1 MNDLKHRILVAVK
14 DDLVD
19 IEKALADNL
28 NPYLDLV
35 SDVAGHILF
44 SGGKR
49 LRPLLMVLSARICG
63 YNGNYEKT
71 FSTALE
77 YLHAATLL
85 HDDLVDEATLRRGK
99 PVAHSKWGN
108 SITVLVGDYLL
119 ARALSISAATGRL
132 RIVQILAGLT
142 ENMSQGEVH
151 QLMRKGDTSLTEEE
165 YKEVIR
171 RKTAM
176 LFEAACRV
184 SAIIADATEEQERAL
199 AEYGYN
205 LGIAFQMAGDLFDYT
220 LQTSEFGKEVGADL
234 REGKLTLPVIHAL
247 KNTTSDDK
255 DRMVKIIQNQDFS
268 AEDFKTLV
276 ELLDKHGG
284 LAYTQHTAASHIEKA
299 QKALS
304 LFKPSQTKDIMILRN
319 TPSRARF
326 RKKAWCMVHR
336 GHEFGNRNNENHE
349 NSKHQK
355 PYKSF

>member
-1 MNDLKHRILVAVK
+1 MNDLKRRILAAVK
-14 DDLVD
+14 DDLDD
-19 IEKALADNL
+19 IEKALIDNL

-35 SDVAGHILF
+35 SEVAGHILF

-49 LRPLLMVLSARICG
+49 LRPLLMILSARLVG
-63 YNGNYEKT
+63 YNGDYEKT

-119 ARALSISAATGRL
+119 ARALSISAGTGRL
-132 RIVQILAGLT
+132 RVVQILAGLT

-151 QLMRKGDTSLTEEE
+151 QLMRKGDINLTEDE
-165 YKEVIR
+165 YKEIIR

-184 SAIIADATEEQERAL
+184 SAIIADATKEQEKAL

-205 LGIAFQMAGDLFDYT
+205 LGIAFQMADDLFDYT

-234 REGKLTLPVIHAL
+234 REGKLTLPVIYAL
-247 KNTTSDDK
+247 QQAQAG
-255 DRMVKIIQNQDFS
+255 DRDLMIQIIRDQDFS
-268 AEDFKTLV
+268 EADFKTLTD
-276 ELLDKHGG
+276 LLKKYGG
-284 LAYTQHTAASHIEKA
+284 LTYTQNTAASYIDTAK
-299 QKALS
+299 KALTV
-304 LFKPSQTKDIMILRN
+304 FDPSPTKETMLDIAEYAL
-319 TPSRARF
+319 ARS
-326 RKKAWCMVHR
+326 V
-336 GHEFGNRNNENHE
+336 
-349 NSKHQK
+349 
-355 PYKSF
+355 